1 VAQSDPLAPI
11 FDAFA
16 DRGHEAYGEDV
27 SQLDHALQCA
37 ALAEHE
43 HAPEPLVAAA
53 LLHDVGHLFEDRGH
67 AAERHHRDARHE
79 IHGARALRRWFEPQV
94 FGPVALHV
102 LAKRYL
108 CATDP
113 AHRAALSPASQA
125 SFTLQGGAFSPAQC
139 ARFARTRFAADA
151 IRLRRWDD
159 TGKTPGL
166 AVPPLDHYRPL
177 LQRMVSAAPALPT
190 REGNPRPG

>member
-1 VAQSDPLAPI
+1 MSTDPLVPI

-16 DRGHEAYGEDV
+16 THGAEAYGEDV

-37 ALAEHE
+37 ALAQAEG
-43 HAPEPLVAAA
+43 APEPLVAAA

-67 AAERHHRDARHE
+67 AADRLGRDGRHE
-79 IHGARALRRWFEPQV
+79 THGARALRRWF
-94 FGPVALHV
+94 GPEVIGPIALHV

-113 AHRAALSPASQA
+113 AYQADLSPASQR
-125 SFTLQGGAFSPAQC
+125 SLSLQGGPFTVAQC
-139 ARFARTRFAADA
+139 ARFARTRFAEDA
-151 IRLRRWDD
+151 VRLRRWDD

-177 LQRMVSAAPALPT
+177 LARIAV
-190 REGNPRPG
+190 G